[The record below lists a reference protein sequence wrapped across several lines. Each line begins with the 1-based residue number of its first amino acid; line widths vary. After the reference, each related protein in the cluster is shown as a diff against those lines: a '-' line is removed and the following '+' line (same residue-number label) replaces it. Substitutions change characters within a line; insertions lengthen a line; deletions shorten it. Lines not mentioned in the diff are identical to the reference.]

1 MKQIAAI
8 AMGAALLSSC
18 AERQM
23 QAPTALDG
31 LLAFEDPATCRL
43 GVETARF
50 LQAMVVVDPQAVLD
64 PDQHLRSGRI
74 AAPSSLAAHFGQI
87 ETTRHDGWTAF
98 SVRVSGTMLGLPLHA
113 IHQTFP
119 EGGDPGDFS
128 LEFAVPAAAALAALR
143 SGGFPVEI
151 NRDVS
156 LGPPDGYELFV
167 SLQDSPDAPDRSLL
181 TCGYR

>member
-8 AMGAALLSSC
+8 AMGAALLSGC

-23 QAPTALDG
+23 PGRADLDG
-31 LLAFEDPATCRL
+31 LLTFEDPAMCRL
-43 GVETARF
+43 GTETTRF

-64 PDQHLRSGRI
+64 PDQHLRLGRI
-74 AAPSSLAAHFGQI
+74 DAPPSLAAQFGPI
-87 ETTRHDGWTAF
+87 EMARHDGWTAF

-128 LEFAVPAAAALAALR
+128 FEFAVPAPTAFAALR

-167 SLQDSPDAPDRSLL
+167 SLQASPDAPDRSLL

>member
-1 MKQIAAI
+1 MKQIAVF
-8 AMGAALLSSC
+8 AMGAALLSGC

-23 QAPTALDG
+23 AGTTALDG
-31 LLAFEDPATCRL
+31 LLAFEDPALCL
-43 GVETARF
+43 PGPETARF
-50 LQAMVVVDPQAVLD
+50 LQAMVVVDPQAVID

-74 AAPSSLAAHFGQI
+74 DAPPSLAAHFGRI
-87 ETTRHDGWTAF
+87 KMTRHDGWTAF

-119 EGGDPGDFS
+119 EGGDPSDFTF
-128 LEFAVPAAAALAALR
+128 EFAVPAGVAFPALR
-143 SGGFPVEI
+143 SAGFPVQI
-151 NRDVS
+151 NRDVL
-156 LGPPDGYELFV
+156 LGPPHGYEFFA

>member
-1 MKQIAAI
+1 MKRLTAI
-8 AMGAALLSSC
+8 VMGAALLSGC
-18 AERQM
+18 AERKM
-23 QAPTALDG
+23 PGSTVLDG
-31 LLAFEDPATCRL
+31 LLAFEDPAMCRP
-43 GVETARF
+43 GAEMARF

-64 PDQHLRSGRI
+64 PDKHLRSGRI
-74 AAPSSLAAHFGQI
+74 DAPRSLAAHFGRI
-87 ETTRHDGWTAF
+87 EMTRHDGWTAF

-119 EGGDPGDFS
+119 EGGDPGDLSF
-128 LEFAVPAAAALAALR
+128 EFAVPAGAAFSALR
-143 SGGFPVEI
+143 GGGFPVEI

-167 SLQDSPDAPDRSLL
+167 SLQASPDAPDRSLL